1 MLDSESE
8 EIIAQPNVK
17 EQLDS
22 EELVKR
28 ELAEHPEILEAVQE
42 RKRRKF
48 TWSGL
53 LFIVIGVVLIAIG
66 LLLNS
71 GTNSI
76 ESLFVGVGGLMVVI
90 GILRILIGVIK
101 PIVPSQLR

>member
-1 MLDSESE
+1 MLDNESE
-8 EIIAQPNVK
+8 EIVAQPNA
-17 EQLDS
+17 

-28 ELAEHPEILEAVQE
+28 ELVEHPEVLEEVEE

-53 LFIVIGVVLIAIG
+53 LLMVIGVVLIAVG

-71 GTNSI
+71 GVNSI
-76 ESLFVGVGGLMVVI
+76 ESLIVGVGGLMVVI
-90 GILRILIGVIK
+90 GILRILIGLIK
-101 PIVPSQLR
+101 PIVPSQL

>member
-1 MLDSESE
+1 MLDSENE
-8 EIIAQPNVK
+8 ETIAQPNVK
-17 EQLDS
+17 EQLDP

-28 ELAEHPEILEAVQE
+28 ELAEHPEILEAVVE

-90 GILRILIGVIK
+90 GILRILIGLIK
-101 PIVPSQLR
+101 PIVPSQL